1 MTIIDTLNDTTIARI
16 QEYAKQQL
24 EYTAKFMPDGK
35 FVNDHVSWET
45 HVETCAAI
53 GLQMDGKI
61 VCLLEDTAY
70 FSVNPIYLA
79 KPEEKDETA
88 MAVENAQFPDQDK
101 IPHLSTW
108 SCGGNIQPGRFKTWE
123 ERIADY
129 NKSLFSASKAII
141 GVYKF

>member
-1 MTIIDTLNDTTIARI
+1 MAIIDTLNDTTVTRI

-24 EYTAKFMPDGK
+24 EYTAKFMPGGK
-35 FVNDHVSWET
+35 FINNHDESVD
-45 HVETCAAI
+45 TCAAI
-53 GLQMDGKI
+53 GLQVDGKV
-61 VCLLEDTAY
+61 VCLFEDTLY

-79 KPEEKDETA
+79 SPSTKEDVMKVE
-88 MAVENAQFPDQDK
+88 AVEFPGQSK
-101 IPHLSTW
+101 IPHVSTA
-108 SCGGNIQPGRFKTWE
+108 SCGGTIQPGKFKTWE

>member
-88 MAVENAQFPDQDK
+88 M
-101 IPHLSTW
+101 
-108 SCGGNIQPGRFKTWE
+108 G
-123 ERIADY
+123 
-129 NKSLFSASKAII
+129 
-141 GVYKF
+141 